1 MASPAVSCD
10 LVSRNFS
17 TLVRGIDIW
26 ANKESTRELFNDP
39 HEAALRLINSNFYMD
54 IRQLRYIK
62 DLTPGQVRS
71 YLSRLNELNSS
82 VKSGDIANK
91 WGKLF
96 WQGSHFG
103 KKDPVFGSLLNN
115 LQKTQFWNRSQDIT
129 NKTSF
134 KSIMTAVR
142 EEALSR
148 DFEKSG
154 MRAAEKERARMEQ
167 VKIEAMAEWKNADKD
182 NDALGRDKAEQKI
195 RDIDG
200 KLDDHIQKTH
210 LSVYDELIKIIE
222 VGIPEA
228 IISKYNK
235 LESEAFVIK
244 DGKRIKVKNKK
255 KAAEINKYDKGERVL
270 KLDKDQLSGLVVRPD
285 GNSLENSPHLA
296 EAVVNYQN
304 LMENMYKTLR
314 DGVNKRIDSVLK
326 RMEYLGEDQ
335 SDALEAVRERMRE
348 KYMPRYRQGYFPH
361 YVKDLNAPFMDG
373 MMQHFDDLQRSVNS
387 RDKSDK
393 RSIKEVIKDMNLY
406 MDKHT
411 EARAKDLETGKF
423 GYNYSRDFLNSVKN
437 YVDDVNRFNFTSY
450 MDGHMLDA
458 LTSVEQIYKTNGSAK
473 GYGKN
478 LVDFITDM
486 HMATNGDTSVSPN
499 TRAWMRT
506 VLGMEFVSKLGINP
520 RSAARNWFQR
530 MLDYVTWGPV
540 QISKSK
546 DYLKTINLG
555 KDINAADYIDS
566 VLKDNGLLYDE
577 VSPEFLQ
584 TGLRAPTSMFKIV
597 EWNDDAQKFEKV
609 KVSRIEK
616 VSEKV
621 SWLAGKSS
629 WLHRKAE
636 NANRKHTFKI
646 AYAQMHKQL
655 DSSMHRTALAEKGL
669 TPAQIDNKVRQ
680 ASERYA
686 IQSTVMNHF
695 DYADYAKSKAMR
707 SKVGRFA
714 LQFQH
719 YAFEFY
725 ERNAK
730 ILRES
735 KYDISEGKFYGK
747 DAGGLSQAY
756 RMGFFYFL
764 APLIASAYTGVDFSN
779 LIEHDTSQ
787 RLKQWGTFFLGDDDE
802 VAEAFYGKG
811 PLISTFGGPITSD
824 IIDIGVMMDF
834 IDLDDDS
841 ILTII
846 SGLEDYDPYMA
857 DSDVTRKI
865 RLANTFLGRA
875 YERHIPQLRKGRIGW
890 SLQQEL
896 GLYPTAEARKA
907 KKKADKLRKQL
918 VPSDIEQALKA
929 LGQ

>member
-1 MASPAVSCD
+1 MSNINCEIVSKE
-10 LVSRNFS
+10 FQ
-17 TLVRGIDIW
+17 TLYNGIESW
-26 ANKESTRELFNDP
+26 AEKNSTRELFNDP
-39 HEAALRLINSNFYMD
+39 YEAAFRLVESNFFVSLDNLKYV
-54 IRQLRYIK
+54 R
-62 DLTPGQVRS
+62 DLTPGKVKS
-71 YLSRLNELNSS
+71 YLARLTELTT
-82 VKSGDIANK
+82 KIQSGDLDNNFAK
-91 WGKLF
+91 F
-96 WQGSHFG
+96 MWQGSHYG
-103 KKDPVFGSLLNN
+103 AKDPVIGRLLNDM
-115 LQKTQFWNRSQDIT
+115 QKTQFTNRANDVAD
-129 NKTSF
+129 
-134 KSIMTAVR
+134 KSDMKAIIDALKN
-142 EEALSR
+142 EAINRGYES
-148 DFEKSG
+148 SG
-154 MRAAEKERARMEQ
+154 FGSAEKKRLELVDKRNQALVDYR
-167 VKIEAMAEWKNADKD
+167 NADLA
-182 NDALGRDKAEQKI
+182 NDLASRKEAEQRI
-195 RDIDG
+195 LDLG
-200 KLDDHIQKTH
+200 KEQDRLIKNTH
-210 LSVYDELIKIIE
+210 LEVYDEMIKIVE

-228 IISKYNK
+228 VSVRYNELKNEAYDSK
-235 LESEAFVIK
+235 
-244 DGKRIKVKNKK
+244 GKVKDKR
-255 KAAEINKYDKGERVL
+255 KAKEFDKIQSGERVL
-270 KLDKDQLSGLVVRPD
+270 KLNKDEINRLVVRPD
-285 GNSLENSPHLA
+285 GSRLKDSEHLA
-296 EAVVNYQN
+296 DAVTNYQN
-304 LMENMYKTLR
+304 LMSRLYKTLR
-314 DGVNKRIDSVLK
+314 FGVNKRIDSVINRMKYLGQIDSEDVVGLQKVKK
-326 RMEYLGEDQ
+326 RME
-335 SDALEAVRERMRE
+335 E
-348 KYMPRYRQGYFPH
+348 KYMPKYEQGFYPH
-361 YVKDLNAPFMDG
+361 YVKSLNAEFMDG
-373 MMQHFDDLQRSVNS
+373 MMKNFDDLQVSVNS
-387 RDKSDK
+387 RDKSPK
-393 RSIKEVIKDMNLY
+393 RSIKEVIKQMNLY

-597 EWNDDAQKFEKV
+597 QWNDNTQKFEKV
-609 KVSRIEK
+609 KESKIEK

-779 LIEHDTSQ
+779 LIEHDTAQ

-841 ILTII
+841 LLTII

>member
-1 MASPAVSCD
+1 MSNINCEIVSKE
-10 LVSRNFS
+10 FQ
-17 TLVRGIDIW
+17 TLYNGIESW
-26 ANKESTRELFNDP
+26 AEKNSTRELFNDP
-39 HEAALRLINSNFYMD
+39 YEAAFRLVESNFFVSLDNLKYV
-54 IRQLRYIK
+54 R
-62 DLTPGQVRS
+62 DLTPGKVKS
-71 YLSRLNELNSS
+71 YLARLTELTTK
-82 VKSGDIANK
+82 VKSGDLDNNFAK
-91 WGKLF
+91 F
-96 WQGSHFG
+96 MWQGSHYG
-103 KKDPVFGSLLNN
+103 AKDPVVGRLLNDM
-115 LQKTQFWNRSQDIT
+115 QKTQFTNRANGVADNSDMKAFIDALK
-129 NKTSF
+129 NE
-134 KSIMTAVR
+134 SINR
-142 EEALSR
+142 G
-148 DFEKSG
+148 FESLG
-154 MRAAEKERARMEQ
+154 MASAEKKRLELVDKRNQALVDYR
-167 VKIEAMAEWKNADKD
+167 NADLA
-182 NDALGRDKAEQKI
+182 NDLASRKEAEQRI
-195 RDIDG
+195 LDLG
-200 KLDDHIQKTH
+200 KEQDRLIKNTH
-210 LSVYDELIKIIE
+210 LEVYDEMIKIVE

-228 IISKYNK
+228 VSVRYNELKNEAYDSK
-235 LESEAFVIK
+235 
-244 DGKRIKVKNKK
+244 GKVKDKR
-255 KAAEINKYDKGERVL
+255 KAKEFDKIQSGERVL
-270 KLDKDQLSGLVVRPD
+270 KLNKDEINRLVVRPD
-285 GNSLENSPHLA
+285 GSRLKDSPHLA
-296 EAVVNYQN
+296 DAVTNYQN
-304 LMENMYKTLR
+304 LMSRLYKTLR
-314 DGVNKRIDSVLK
+314 FGVNKRIDSVINRMKYLGQIDSDDVMGLQKVKK
-326 RMEYLGEDQ
+326 RME
-335 SDALEAVRERMRE
+335 E
-348 KYMPRYRQGYFPH
+348 KYMPKYEQGFYPH
-361 YVKDLNAPFMDG
+361 YVKSLNAEFMDG
-373 MMQHFDDLQRSVNS
+373 MMKNFDDLQVSVNS

-458 LTSVEQIYKTNGSAK
+458 LTSVEQIYKADGAAK
-473 GYGKN
+473 GYCKN

-486 HMATNGDTSVSPN
+486 HMATNGDTTVSPN

-597 EWNDDAQKFEKV
+597 QWNDNTQKFEKV
-609 KVSRIEK
+609 KESKIEK

-841 ILTII
+841 IFTII

>member
-1 MASPAVSCD
+1 MSNINCEIVSKE
-10 LVSRNFS
+10 FQ
-17 TLVRGIDIW
+17 TLYNGIESW
-26 ANKESTRELFNDP
+26 AEKNSTRELFNDP
-39 HEAALRLINSNFYMD
+39 YEAAFRLVESNFFVSLDNLKYV
-54 IRQLRYIK
+54 R
-62 DLTPGQVRS
+62 DLTPGKVKS
-71 YLSRLNELNSS
+71 YLARLTELTTK
-82 VKSGDIANK
+82 VKSGDLDNNFAK
-91 WGKLF
+91 F
-96 WQGSHFG
+96 MWQGSHYG
-103 KKDPVFGSLLNN
+103 AKDPVVGRLLNDM
-115 LQKTQFWNRSQDIT
+115 QKTQFTNRANGVADNSDMKAFIDALK
-129 NKTSF
+129 NE
-134 KSIMTAVR
+134 SINR
-142 EEALSR
+142 G
-148 DFEKSG
+148 FESLG
-154 MRAAEKERARMEQ
+154 MASAEKKRLELVDKRNQALVDYR
-167 VKIEAMAEWKNADKD
+167 NADLA
-182 NDALGRDKAEQKI
+182 NDLASRKEAEQRI
-195 RDIDG
+195 LDLG
-200 KLDDHIQKTH
+200 KEQDRLIKNTH
-210 LSVYDELIKIIE
+210 LEIYDEMIKIVE

-228 IISKYNK
+228 VSVRYNELKNEAYDSK
-235 LESEAFVIK
+235 
-244 DGKRIKVKNKK
+244 GKVKDKR
-255 KAAEINKYDKGERVL
+255 KAKEFDKIQSGERVL
-270 KLDKDQLSGLVVRPD
+270 KLNKDEINRLVVRPD
-285 GNSLENSPHLA
+285 GSRLKDSPHLA
-296 EAVVNYQN
+296 DAVTNYQN
-304 LMENMYKTLR
+304 LMSRLYKTLR
-314 DGVNKRIDSVLK
+314 FGVNKRIDSVINRMKYLGQIDSDDVMGLQKVKK
-326 RMEYLGEDQ
+326 RME
-335 SDALEAVRERMRE
+335 E
-348 KYMPRYRQGYFPH
+348 KYMPKYEQGFYPH
-361 YVKDLNAPFMDG
+361 YVKSLNAEFMDG
-373 MMQHFDDLQRSVNS
+373 MMKNFDDLQVSVNS
-387 RDKSDK
+387 RDKSPK
-393 RSIKEVIKDMNLY
+393 RSIKEVIKQMNLY

-636 NANRKHTFKI
+636 NANRKHTFI
-646 AYAQMHKQL
+646 VAYAQMHKQL

-841 ILTII
+841 LLTII

>member
-1 MASPAVSCD
+1 MSNINCEIVSKE
-10 LVSRNFS
+10 FQ
-17 TLVRGIDIW
+17 TLYNGIESW
-26 ANKESTRELFNDP
+26 AEKNSTRELFNDP
-39 HEAALRLINSNFYMD
+39 YEAAFRLVESNFFVSLDNLKYV
-54 IRQLRYIK
+54 R
-62 DLTPGQVRS
+62 DLTPGKVKS
-71 YLSRLNELNSS
+71 YLARLTELTTK
-82 VKSGDIANK
+82 VKSGDLDNNFAK
-91 WGKLF
+91 F
-96 WQGSHFG
+96 MWQGSHYG
-103 KKDPVFGSLLNN
+103 AKDPVVGRLLNDM
-115 LQKTQFWNRSQDIT
+115 QKTQFTNRANGVADNSDMKAFIDALK
-129 NKTSF
+129 NE
-134 KSIMTAVR
+134 SINR
-142 EEALSR
+142 G
-148 DFEKSG
+148 FESLG
-154 MRAAEKERARMEQ
+154 MASAEKKRLELVDKRNQALVDYR
-167 VKIEAMAEWKNADKD
+167 NADLA
-182 NDALGRDKAEQKI
+182 NDLASRKEAEQRI
-195 RDIDG
+195 LDLG
-200 KLDDHIQKTH
+200 KEQDRLIKNTH
-210 LSVYDELIKIIE
+210 LEVYDEMIKIVE

-228 IISKYNK
+228 VSVRYNELKNEAYDSK
-235 LESEAFVIK
+235 
-244 DGKRIKVKNKK
+244 GKVKDKR
-255 KAAEINKYDKGERVL
+255 KAKEFDKIQSGERVL
-270 KLDKDQLSGLVVRPD
+270 KLNKDEINRLVVRPD
-285 GNSLENSPHLA
+285 GSRLKDSPHLA
-296 EAVVNYQN
+296 DAVTNYQN
-304 LMENMYKTLR
+304 LMSRLYKTLR
-314 DGVNKRIDSVLK
+314 FGVNKRIDSVINRMKYLGQIDSEDAVGLQKVKK
-326 RMEYLGEDQ
+326 RME
-335 SDALEAVRERMRE
+335 E
-348 KYMPRYRQGYFPH
+348 KYMPKYEQGFYPH
-361 YVKDLNAPFMDG
+361 YVKSLNAEFMDG
-373 MMQHFDDLQRSVNS
+373 MMKNFDDLQVSVNS
-387 RDKSDK
+387 RDKSPK
-393 RSIKEVIKDMNLY
+393 RSIKEVIKQMNLY

-597 EWNDDAQKFEKV
+597 QWNDNTQKFEKV
-609 KVSRIEK
+609 KESKIEK

-636 NANRKHTFKI
+636 NANRKHTFKV

-841 ILTII
+841 LLTII

>member
-1 MASPAVSCD
+1 MSNINCEIVSKE
-10 LVSRNFS
+10 FQ
-17 TLVRGIDIW
+17 TLYNGIESW
-26 ANKESTRELFNDP
+26 AEKNSTRELFNDP
-39 HEAALRLINSNFYMD
+39 YEAAFRLVESNFFVSLDNLKYV
-54 IRQLRYIK
+54 R
-62 DLTPGQVRS
+62 DLTPGKVKS
-71 YLSRLNELNSS
+71 YLARLTELTT
-82 VKSGDIANK
+82 KIQSGDLDNNFAK
-91 WGKLF
+91 F
-96 WQGSHFG
+96 MWQGSHYG
-103 KKDPVFGSLLNN
+103 AKDPVVGRLLNDM
-115 LQKTQFWNRSQDIT
+115 QKTQFTNRANGVADNSDMKAFIDALK
-129 NKTSF
+129 NE
-134 KSIMTAVR
+134 SINR
-142 EEALSR
+142 G
-148 DFEKSG
+148 FESLG
-154 MRAAEKERARMEQ
+154 MASAEKKRLELVDKRNQALVDYR
-167 VKIEAMAEWKNADKD
+167 NADLA
-182 NDALGRDKAEQKI
+182 NDLASRKEAEQRI
-195 RDIDG
+195 LDLG
-200 KLDDHIQKTH
+200 KEQDRLIKNTH
-210 LSVYDELIKIIE
+210 LEIYDEMIKIIE
-222 VGIPEA
+222 VQIPEA
-228 IISKYNK
+228 VSVRYNELKNEAYDSK
-235 LESEAFVIK
+235 
-244 DGKRIKVKNKK
+244 GKVKDKR
-255 KAAEINKYDKGERVL
+255 KAKEFDKIQSGERVL
-270 KLDKDQLSGLVVRPD
+270 KLNKDEINRLVVRPD
-285 GNSLENSPHLA
+285 GSRLKDSEHLA
-296 EAVVNYQN
+296 DAVTNYQN
-304 LMENMYKTLR
+304 LMSRLYKTLR
-314 DGVNKRIDSVLK
+314 FGVNKRIDSVINRMKYLGQIDSEDVVGLQKVKK
-326 RMEYLGEDQ
+326 RME
-335 SDALEAVRERMRE
+335 E
-348 KYMPRYRQGYFPH
+348 KYMPKYEQGFYPH
-361 YVKDLNAPFMDG
+361 YVKSLNAEFMDG
-373 MMQHFDDLQRSVNS
+373 MMKHFDDLQLSVNS

-486 HMATNGDTSVSPN
+486 HMATNGDTTVSPN

-597 EWNDDAQKFEKV
+597 QWNDNTQKFEKV
-609 KVSRIEK
+609 KESKIEK

-841 ILTII
+841 LLTII

>member
-1 MASPAVSCD
+1 MSNINCEIVSKE
-10 LVSRNFS
+10 FQ
-17 TLVRGIDIW
+17 TLYNGIESW
-26 ANKESTRELFNDP
+26 AEKNSTRELFNDP
-39 HEAALRLINSNFYMD
+39 YEAAFRLVESNFFVSLDNLKYV
-54 IRQLRYIK
+54 R
-62 DLTPGQVRS
+62 DLTPGKVKS
-71 YLSRLNELNSS
+71 YLARLTELTT
-82 VKSGDIANK
+82 KIQSGDLDNNFAK
-91 WGKLF
+91 F
-96 WQGSHFG
+96 MWQGSHYG
-103 KKDPVFGSLLNN
+103 AKDPVIGRLLNDM
-115 LQKTQFWNRSQDIT
+115 QKTQFTNRANDVAD
-129 NKTSF
+129 
-134 KSIMTAVR
+134 KSDMKAIID
-142 EEALSR
+142 ALKNESINR
-148 DFEKSG
+148 GYENSG
-154 MRAAEKERARMEQ
+154 IGSAEKKRLELVDKRNQALVDYR
-167 VKIEAMAEWKNADKD
+167 NADLA
-182 NDALGRDKAEQKI
+182 NDLASRKEAEQRI
-195 RDIDG
+195 LDLG
-200 KLDDHIQKTH
+200 KEQDRLIKNTH
-210 LSVYDELIKIIE
+210 LEVYDEMIKIVE

-228 IISKYNK
+228 VSVRYNELKNEAYDSK
-235 LESEAFVIK
+235 
-244 DGKRIKVKNKK
+244 GKVKDKR
-255 KAAEINKYDKGERVL
+255 KAKEFDKIQSGERVL
-270 KLDKDQLSGLVVRPD
+270 KLNKDEINRLVVRPD
-285 GNSLENSPHLA
+285 GSRLKDSPHLA
-296 EAVVNYQN
+296 DAVTNYQN
-304 LMENMYKTLR
+304 LMSRLYKTLR
-314 DGVNKRIDSVLK
+314 FGVNKRIDSVINRMKYLGQIDSDDVMGLQKVKK
-326 RMEYLGEDQ
+326 RME
-335 SDALEAVRERMRE
+335 E
-348 KYMPRYRQGYFPH
+348 KYMPKYEQGFYPH
-361 YVKDLNAPFMDG
+361 YVKSLNAEFMDG
-373 MMQHFDDLQRSVNS
+373 MMKNFDDLQVSVNS
-387 RDKSDK
+387 RDKSPK
-393 RSIKEVIKDMNLY
+393 RSIKEVIKQMNLY

-458 LTSVEQIYKTNGSAK
+458 LTSVEQIYKADGAAK

-486 HMATNGDTSVSPN
+486 HMATNGDTTVSPN

-636 NANRKHTFKI
+636 NANRKHTFKV

>member
-1 MASPAVSCD
+1 MAVQCG
-10 LVSRNFS
+10 LVSKEFQ
-17 TLVRGIDIW
+17 TLYKGIESW
-26 ANKESTRELFNDP
+26 AEKNSTRELFNDP
-39 HEAALRLINSNFYMD
+39 YEAAFRLVESNFFVSLDNLKYV
-54 IRQLRYIK
+54 R
-62 DLTPGQVRS
+62 DLTPGKVKS
-71 YLSRLNELNSS
+71 YLARLTELTTK
-82 VKSGDIANK
+82 VKSGDLDNNFAK
-91 WGKLF
+91 F
-96 WQGSHFG
+96 MWQGSHYG
-103 KKDPVFGSLLNN
+103 AKDPVVGRLLNDM
-115 LQKTQFWNRSQDIT
+115 QKTQFTNRANGVADNSDMKAFIDALK
-129 NKTSF
+129 NE
-134 KSIMTAVR
+134 SINR
-142 EEALSR
+142 G
-148 DFEKSG
+148 FESLG
-154 MRAAEKERARMEQ
+154 MASAEKKRLELVDKRNQALVDYR
-167 VKIEAMAEWKNADKD
+167 NADLA
-182 NDALGRDKAEQKI
+182 NDLASRKEAEQRI
-195 RDIDG
+195 LDLG
-200 KLDDHIQKTH
+200 KEQDRLIKNTH
-210 LSVYDELIKIIE
+210 LEIYDEMIKIVE

-228 IISKYNK
+228 VSVRYNELKNEAYDSK
-235 LESEAFVIK
+235 
-244 DGKRIKVKNKK
+244 GKVKDKR
-255 KAAEINKYDKGERVL
+255 KAKEFDKIQSGERVL
-270 KLDKDQLSGLVVRPD
+270 KLNKDEINRLVVRPD
-285 GNSLENSPHLA
+285 GSRLKDSPHLA
-296 EAVVNYQN
+296 DAVTNYQN
-304 LMENMYKTLR
+304 LMSRLYKTLR
-314 DGVNKRIDSVLK
+314 FGVNKRIDSVINRMKYLGQIDSDDVMGLQKVKK
-326 RMEYLGEDQ
+326 RME
-335 SDALEAVRERMRE
+335 E
-348 KYMPRYRQGYFPH
+348 KYMPKYEQGFYPH
-361 YVKDLNAPFMDG
+361 YVKSLNAEFMDG
-373 MMQHFDDLQRSVNS
+373 MMKHFDDLQLSVNS

-458 LTSVEQIYKTNGSAK
+458 LTSVEQIYKADGAAK

-478 LVDFITDM
+478 LVDYITDM
-486 HMATNGDTSVSPN
+486 HMATNGDTTVSPN

-636 NANRKHTFKI
+636 NANRKHTFKV

>member
-1 MASPAVSCD
+1 MAVQCG
-10 LVSRNFS
+10 LVSKEFQ
-17 TLVRGIDIW
+17 TLYKGIESW
-26 ANKESTRELFNDP
+26 AEKNSTRELFNDP
-39 HEAALRLINSNFYMD
+39 YEAAFRLVESNFFVSLDNLKYV
-54 IRQLRYIK
+54 R
-62 DLTPGQVRS
+62 DLTPGKVKS
-71 YLSRLNELNSS
+71 YLARLTELTTK
-82 VKSGDIANK
+82 VKSGDLDNNFAK
-91 WGKLF
+91 F
-96 WQGSHFG
+96 MWQGSHYG
-103 KKDPVFGSLLNN
+103 AKDPVVGRLLNDM
-115 LQKTQFWNRSQDIT
+115 QKTQFTNRANGVADNSDMKAFIDALK
-129 NKTSF
+129 NE
-134 KSIMTAVR
+134 SINR
-142 EEALSR
+142 G
-148 DFEKSG
+148 FESLG
-154 MRAAEKERARMEQ
+154 MASAEKKRLELVDKRNQALVDYR
-167 VKIEAMAEWKNADKD
+167 NADLA
-182 NDALGRDKAEQKI
+182 NDLASRKEAEQRI
-195 RDIDG
+195 LDLG
-200 KLDDHIQKTH
+200 KEQDRLIKNTH
-210 LSVYDELIKIIE
+210 LEVYDEMIKIVE

-228 IISKYNK
+228 VSVRYNELKNEAYDSK
-235 LESEAFVIK
+235 
-244 DGKRIKVKNKK
+244 GKVKDKR
-255 KAAEINKYDKGERVL
+255 KAKEFDKIQSGERVL
-270 KLDKDQLSGLVVRPD
+270 KLNKDEINRLVVRPD
-285 GNSLENSPHLA
+285 GSRLKDSPHLA
-296 EAVVNYQN
+296 DAVTNYQN
-304 LMENMYKTLR
+304 LMSRLYKTLR
-314 DGVNKRIDSVLK
+314 FGVNKRIDSVINRMKYLGQIDSDDVMGLQKVKK
-326 RMEYLGEDQ
+326 RME
-335 SDALEAVRERMRE
+335 E
-348 KYMPRYRQGYFPH
+348 KYMPKYEQGFYPH
-361 YVKDLNAPFMDG
+361 YVKSLNAEFMDG
-373 MMQHFDDLQRSVNS
+373 MMKNFDDLQVSVNS
-387 RDKSDK
+387 RDKSPK
-393 RSIKEVIKDMNLY
+393 RSIKEVIKQMNLY

-458 LTSVEQIYKTNGSAK
+458 LTSVEQIYKADGAAK

-486 HMATNGDTSVSPN
+486 HMATNGDTTVSPN

-597 EWNDDAQKFEKV
+597 QWNDNTQKFEKV
-609 KVSRIEK
+609 KESKIEK

-636 NANRKHTFKI
+636 NANRKHTFKV

>member
-1 MASPAVSCD
+1 MSNINCEIVSKE
-10 LVSRNFS
+10 FQ
-17 TLVRGIDIW
+17 TLYKGIESW
-26 ANKESTRELFNDP
+26 AEKNSTRELFNDP
-39 HEAALRLINSNFYMD
+39 YEAAFRLVESNFFVSLDNLKYV
-54 IRQLRYIK
+54 R
-62 DLTPGQVRS
+62 DLTPGKVKS
-71 YLSRLNELNSS
+71 YLARLTELTT
-82 VKSGDIANK
+82 KIQSGDLDNNFAK
-91 WGKLF
+91 F
-96 WQGSHFG
+96 MWQGSHYG
-103 KKDPVFGSLLNN
+103 AKDPVVGRLLNDM
-115 LQKTQFWNRSQDIT
+115 QKTQFTNRANGVADNSDMKAFIDALK
-129 NKTSF
+129 NE
-134 KSIMTAVR
+134 SINR
-142 EEALSR
+142 G
-148 DFEKSG
+148 FESLG
-154 MRAAEKERARMEQ
+154 MASAEKKRLELVDKRNQALVDYR
-167 VKIEAMAEWKNADKD
+167 NADLA
-182 NDALGRDKAEQKI
+182 NDLASRKEAEQRI
-195 RDIDG
+195 LDLG
-200 KLDDHIQKTH
+200 KEQDRLIKNTH
-210 LSVYDELIKIIE
+210 LEIYDEMIKIIE
-222 VGIPEA
+222 VQIPEA
-228 IISKYNK
+228 VSVRYNELKNEAYDSK
-235 LESEAFVIK
+235 
-244 DGKRIKVKNKK
+244 GKVKDKR
-255 KAAEINKYDKGERVL
+255 KAKEFDKIQSGERVL
-270 KLDKDQLSGLVVRPD
+270 KLNKDEINRLVVRPD
-285 GNSLENSPHLA
+285 GSRLKDSPHLA
-296 EAVVNYQN
+296 DAVTNYQN
-304 LMENMYKTLR
+304 LMSRLYKTLR
-314 DGVNKRIDSVLK
+314 FGVNKRIDSVINRMKYLGQIDSEDAVGLQKVKK
-326 RMEYLGEDQ
+326 RME
-335 SDALEAVRERMRE
+335 E
-348 KYMPRYRQGYFPH
+348 KYMPKYEQGFYPH
-361 YVKDLNAPFMDG
+361 YVKSLNAEFMDG
-373 MMQHFDDLQRSVNS
+373 MMKHFDDLQLSVNS

-437 YVDDVNRFNFTSY
+437 YVDDVNKFNFTSY

-597 EWNDDAQKFEKV
+597 QWNDNTQKFEKV
-609 KVSRIEK
+609 KESKIEK

>member
-1 MASPAVSCD
+1 MSNINCEIVSKE
-10 LVSRNFS
+10 FQ
-17 TLVRGIDIW
+17 TLYNGIESW
-26 ANKESTRELFNDP
+26 AEKNSTRELFNDP
-39 HEAALRLINSNFYMD
+39 YEAAFRLVESNFFVSLDNLKYV
-54 IRQLRYIK
+54 R
-62 DLTPGQVRS
+62 DLTPGKVKS
-71 YLSRLNELNSS
+71 YLARLTELTTK
-82 VKSGDIANK
+82 VKSGDLDNNFAK
-91 WGKLF
+91 F
-96 WQGSHFG
+96 MWQGSHYG
-103 KKDPVFGSLLNN
+103 AKDPVIGRLLNDM
-115 LQKTQFWNRSQDIT
+115 QKTQFTNRANDVSD
-129 NKTSF
+129 
-134 KSIMTAVR
+134 KSDMKAIID
-142 EEALSR
+142 ALKNESINR
-148 DFEKSG
+148 GFESLG
-154 MRAAEKERARMEQ
+154 MASAEKKRLELVDKRNQALVDYR
-167 VKIEAMAEWKNADKD
+167 NADLA
-182 NDALGRDKAEQKI
+182 NDLASRKEAEQRI
-195 RDIDG
+195 LDLG
-200 KLDDHIQKTH
+200 KEQDRLIKNTH
-210 LSVYDELIKIIE
+210 LEVYDEMIKIVE

-228 IISKYNK
+228 VSVRYNELKNEAYDSK
-235 LESEAFVIK
+235 
-244 DGKRIKVKNKK
+244 GKVKDKR
-255 KAAEINKYDKGERVL
+255 KAKEFDKIQSGERVL
-270 KLDKDQLSGLVVRPD
+270 KLNKDEINRLVVRPD
-285 GNSLENSPHLA
+285 GSRLKDSPHLA
-296 EAVVNYQN
+296 DAVTNYQN
-304 LMENMYKTLR
+304 LMSRLYKTLR
-314 DGVNKRIDSVLK
+314 FGVNKRIDSVINRMKYLGQIDSDDVMGLQKVKK
-326 RMEYLGEDQ
+326 RME
-335 SDALEAVRERMRE
+335 E
-348 KYMPRYRQGYFPH
+348 KYMPKYEQGFYPH
-361 YVKDLNAPFMDG
+361 YVKSLNAEFMDG
-373 MMQHFDDLQRSVNS
+373 MMKNFDDLQVSVNS
-387 RDKSDK
+387 RDKSPK
-393 RSIKEVIKDMNLY
+393 RSIKEVIKQMNLY

-499 TRAWMRT
+499 TRAWMRS

-597 EWNDDAQKFEKV
+597 QWNDNTQKFEKV
-609 KVSRIEK
+609 KESKIEK

>member
-1 MASPAVSCD
+1 MAVQCG
-10 LVSRNFS
+10 LVSKEFQ
-17 TLVRGIDIW
+17 TLYKGIESW
-26 ANKESTRELFNDP
+26 AEKNSTRELFNDP
-39 HEAALRLINSNFYMD
+39 YEAAFRLVESNFFVSLDNLKYV
-54 IRQLRYIK
+54 R
-62 DLTPGQVRS
+62 DLTPGKVKS
-71 YLSRLNELNSS
+71 YLARLTELTTK
-82 VKSGDIANK
+82 VKSGDLDNNFAK
-91 WGKLF
+91 F
-96 WQGSHFG
+96 MWQGSHYG
-103 KKDPVFGSLLNN
+103 AKDPVVGRLLNDM
-115 LQKTQFWNRSQDIT
+115 QKTQFTNRANGVADNSDMKAFIDALK
-129 NKTSF
+129 NE
-134 KSIMTAVR
+134 SINR
-142 EEALSR
+142 G
-148 DFEKSG
+148 FESLG
-154 MRAAEKERARMEQ
+154 MASAEKKRLELVDKRNQALVDYR
-167 VKIEAMAEWKNADKD
+167 NADLA
-182 NDALGRDKAEQKI
+182 NDLASRKEAEQRI
-195 RDIDG
+195 LDLG
-200 KLDDHIQKTH
+200 KEQDRLIKNTH
-210 LSVYDELIKIIE
+210 LEVYDEMIKIVE

-228 IISKYNK
+228 VSVRYNELKNEAYDSK
-235 LESEAFVIK
+235 
-244 DGKRIKVKNKK
+244 GKVKDKR
-255 KAAEINKYDKGERVL
+255 KAKEFDKIQSGERVL
-270 KLDKDQLSGLVVRPD
+270 KLNKDEINRLVVRPD
-285 GNSLENSPHLA
+285 GSRLKDSPHLA
-296 EAVVNYQN
+296 DAVTNYQN
-304 LMENMYKTLR
+304 LMSRLYKTLR
-314 DGVNKRIDSVLK
+314 FGVNKRIDSVINRMKYLGQIDSDDVMGLQKVKK
-326 RMEYLGEDQ
+326 RME
-335 SDALEAVRERMRE
+335 E
-348 KYMPRYRQGYFPH
+348 KYMPKYEQGFYPH
-361 YVKDLNAPFMDG
+361 YVKSLNAEFMDG
-373 MMQHFDDLQRSVNS
+373 MMKNFDDLQVSVNS
-387 RDKSDK
+387 RDKSPK
-393 RSIKEVIKDMNLY
+393 RSIKEVIKQMNLY

-486 HMATNGDTSVSPN
+486 HMATNGDTTVSPN

-597 EWNDDAQKFEKV
+597 QLNDNTQKFEKV
-609 KVSRIEK
+609 KESKIEK

-636 NANRKHTFKI
+636 NANRKHTFKV

-655 DSSMHRTALAEKGL
+655 DSSMHRTALAEKCL

-865 RLANTFLGRA
+865 RLANPFHGRA
-875 YERHIPQLRKGRIGW
+875 YEIHNPQLRKGRIGW

>member
-1 MASPAVSCD
+1 MSNINCEIVSKE
-10 LVSRNFS
+10 FQ
-17 TLVRGIDIW
+17 TLYNGIESW
-26 ANKESTRELFNDP
+26 AEKNSTRELFNDP
-39 HEAALRLINSNFYMD
+39 YEAAFRLVESNFFVSLDNLKYV
-54 IRQLRYIK
+54 R
-62 DLTPGQVRS
+62 DLTPGKVKS
-71 YLSRLNELNSS
+71 YLARLTELTTK
-82 VKSGDIANK
+82 VKSGDLDNNFAK
-91 WGKLF
+91 F
-96 WQGSHFG
+96 MWQGSHYG
-103 KKDPVFGSLLNN
+103 AKDPVVGRLLNDM
-115 LQKTQFWNRSQDIT
+115 QKTQFTNRANGVADNSDMKAFIDALK
-129 NKTSF
+129 NE
-134 KSIMTAVR
+134 SINR
-142 EEALSR
+142 G
-148 DFEKSG
+148 FESLG
-154 MRAAEKERARMEQ
+154 MASAEKKRLELVDKRNQALVDYR
-167 VKIEAMAEWKNADKD
+167 NADLA
-182 NDALGRDKAEQKI
+182 NDLASRKEAEQRI
-195 RDIDG
+195 LDLG
-200 KLDDHIQKTH
+200 KEQDRLIKNTH
-210 LSVYDELIKIIE
+210 LEVYDEMIKIVE

-228 IISKYNK
+228 VSVRYNELKNEAYDSK
-235 LESEAFVIK
+235 
-244 DGKRIKVKNKK
+244 GKVKDKR
-255 KAAEINKYDKGERVL
+255 KAKEFDKIQSGERVL
-270 KLDKDQLSGLVVRPD
+270 KLNKDEINRLVVRPD
-285 GNSLENSPHLA
+285 GSRLKDSPHLA
-296 EAVVNYQN
+296 DAVTNYQN
-304 LMENMYKTLR
+304 LMSRLYKTLR
-314 DGVNKRIDSVLK
+314 FGVNKRIDSVINRMKYLGQIDSDDVMGLQKVKK
-326 RMEYLGEDQ
+326 RME
-335 SDALEAVRERMRE
+335 E
-348 KYMPRYRQGYFPH
+348 KYMPKYEQGFYPH
-361 YVKDLNAPFMDG
+361 YVKSLNAEFMDG
-373 MMQHFDDLQRSVNS
+373 MMKNFDDLQVSVNS
-387 RDKSDK
+387 RDKSPK
-393 RSIKEVIKDMNLY
+393 RSIKEVIKQMNLY

-655 DSSMHRTALAEKGL
+655 DSSMHRTALAENGL

>member
-1 MASPAVSCD
+1 MAVQCG
-10 LVSRNFS
+10 LVSKEFQ
-17 TLVRGIDIW
+17 TLYKGIESW
-26 ANKESTRELFNDP
+26 AEKNSTRELFNDP
-39 HEAALRLINSNFYMD
+39 YEAAFRLVESNFFVSLDNLKYV
-54 IRQLRYIK
+54 R
-62 DLTPGQVRS
+62 DLTPGKVKS
-71 YLSRLNELNSS
+71 YLARLTELTTK
-82 VKSGDIANK
+82 VKSGDLDNNFAK
-91 WGKLF
+91 F
-96 WQGSHFG
+96 MWQGSHYG
-103 KKDPVFGSLLNN
+103 AKDPVVGRLLNDM
-115 LQKTQFWNRSQDIT
+115 QKTQFTNRANGVADNSDMKAFIDALK
-129 NKTSF
+129 NE
-134 KSIMTAVR
+134 SINR
-142 EEALSR
+142 G
-148 DFEKSG
+148 FESLG
-154 MRAAEKERARMEQ
+154 MASAEKKRLELVDKRNQALVDYR
-167 VKIEAMAEWKNADKD
+167 NADLA
-182 NDALGRDKAEQKI
+182 NDLASRKEAEQRI
-195 RDIDG
+195 LDLG
-200 KLDDHIQKTH
+200 KEQDRLIKNTH
-210 LSVYDELIKIIE
+210 LEVYDEMIKIVE

-228 IISKYNK
+228 VSVRYNELKNEAYDSK
-235 LESEAFVIK
+235 
-244 DGKRIKVKNKK
+244 GKVKDKR
-255 KAAEINKYDKGERVL
+255 KAKEFDKIQSGERVL
-270 KLDKDQLSGLVVRPD
+270 KLNKDEINRLVVRPD
-285 GNSLENSPHLA
+285 GSRLKDSPHLA
-296 EAVVNYQN
+296 DAVTNYQN
-304 LMENMYKTLR
+304 LMSRLYKTLR
-314 DGVNKRIDSVLK
+314 FGVNKRIDSVINRMKYLGQIDSDDVMGLQKVKK
-326 RMEYLGEDQ
+326 RME
-335 SDALEAVRERMRE
+335 E
-348 KYMPRYRQGYFPH
+348 KYMPKYEQGFYPH
-361 YVKDLNAPFMDG
+361 YVKSLNAEFMDG
-373 MMQHFDDLQRSVNS
+373 MMKNFDDLQVSVNS
-387 RDKSDK
+387 RDKSPK
-393 RSIKEVIKDMNLY
+393 RSIKEVIKQMNLY

-458 LTSVEQIYKTNGSAK
+458 LTSVEQIYKADGAAK

-486 HMATNGDTSVSPN
+486 HMATNGDTTVSPN

-636 NANRKHTFKI
+636 NANRKHTFKV

>member
-1 MASPAVSCD
+1 MAVQCG
-10 LVSRNFS
+10 LVSKEFQ
-17 TLVRGIDIW
+17 TLYNGIESW
-26 ANKESTRELFNDP
+26 AEKNSTRELFNDP
-39 HEAALRLINSNFYMD
+39 YEAAFRLVESNFFVSLDNLKYV
-54 IRQLRYIK
+54 R
-62 DLTPGQVRS
+62 DLTPGKVKS
-71 YLSRLNELNSS
+71 YLARLTELTT
-82 VKSGDIANK
+82 KIQSGDLDNNFAK
-91 WGKLF
+91 F
-96 WQGSHFG
+96 MWQGSHYG
-103 KKDPVFGSLLNN
+103 AKDPVVGRLLNDM
-115 LQKTQFWNRSQDIT
+115 QKTQFTNRANGVADNSDMKAFIDALK
-129 NKTSF
+129 NE
-134 KSIMTAVR
+134 SINR
-142 EEALSR
+142 G
-148 DFEKSG
+148 FESLG
-154 MRAAEKERARMEQ
+154 MASAEKKRLELVDKRNQALVDYR
-167 VKIEAMAEWKNADKD
+167 NADLA
-182 NDALGRDKAEQKI
+182 NDLASRKEAEQRI
-195 RDIDG
+195 LDLG
-200 KLDDHIQKTH
+200 KEQDRLIKNTH
-210 LSVYDELIKIIE
+210 LEVYDEMIKIVE

-228 IISKYNK
+228 VSVRYNELKNEAYDSK
-235 LESEAFVIK
+235 
-244 DGKRIKVKNKK
+244 GKVKDKR
-255 KAAEINKYDKGERVL
+255 KAKEFDKIQSGERVL
-270 KLDKDQLSGLVVRPD
+270 KLNKDEINRLVVRPD
-285 GNSLENSPHLA
+285 GSRLKDSPHLA
-296 EAVVNYQN
+296 DAVTNYQN
-304 LMENMYKTLR
+304 LMSRLYKTLR
-314 DGVNKRIDSVLK
+314 FGVNKRIDSVINRMKYLGQIDSEDAVGLQKVKK
-326 RMEYLGEDQ
+326 RME
-335 SDALEAVRERMRE
+335 E
-348 KYMPRYRQGYFPH
+348 KYMPKYEQGFYPH
-361 YVKDLNAPFMDG
+361 YVKSLNAEFMDG
-373 MMQHFDDLQRSVNS
+373 MMKNFDDLQVSVNS
-387 RDKSDK
+387 RDKSPK
-393 RSIKEVIKDMNLY
+393 RSIKEVIKQMNLY

-597 EWNDDAQKFEKV
+597 QWNDNTQKFEKV
-609 KVSRIEK
+609 KESKIEK

-636 NANRKHTFKI
+636 NANRKHTFKV

>member
-1 MASPAVSCD
+1 MSNINCEIVSKE
-10 LVSRNFS
+10 FQ
-17 TLVRGIDIW
+17 TLYNGIESW
-26 ANKESTRELFNDP
+26 AEKNSTRELFNDP
-39 HEAALRLINSNFYMD
+39 YEAAFRLVESNFFVSLDNLKYV
-54 IRQLRYIK
+54 R
-62 DLTPGQVRS
+62 DLTPGKVKS
-71 YLSRLNELNSS
+71 YLARLTELTTK
-82 VKSGDIANK
+82 VKSGDLDNNFAK
-91 WGKLF
+91 F
-96 WQGSHFG
+96 MWQGSHYG
-103 KKDPVFGSLLNN
+103 AKDPVVGRLLNDM
-115 LQKTQFWNRSQDIT
+115 QKTQFTNRANGVADNSDMKAFIDALK
-129 NKTSF
+129 NE
-134 KSIMTAVR
+134 SINR
-142 EEALSR
+142 G
-148 DFEKSG
+148 FESLG
-154 MRAAEKERARMEQ
+154 MASAEKKRLELVDKRNQALVDYR
-167 VKIEAMAEWKNADKD
+167 NADLA
-182 NDALGRDKAEQKI
+182 NDLASRKEAEQRI
-195 RDIDG
+195 LDLG
-200 KLDDHIQKTH
+200 KEQDRLIKNTH
-210 LSVYDELIKIIE
+210 LEIYDEMIKIVE

-228 IISKYNK
+228 VSVRYNELKNEAYDSK
-235 LESEAFVIK
+235 
-244 DGKRIKVKNKK
+244 GKVKDKR
-255 KAAEINKYDKGERVL
+255 KAKEFDKIQSGERVL
-270 KLDKDQLSGLVVRPD
+270 KLNKDEINRLVVRPD
-285 GNSLENSPHLA
+285 GSRLKDSPHLA
-296 EAVVNYQN
+296 DAVTNYQN
-304 LMENMYKTLR
+304 LMSRLYKTLR
-314 DGVNKRIDSVLK
+314 FGVNKRIDSVINRMKYLGQIDSDDVMGLQKVKK
-326 RMEYLGEDQ
+326 RME
-335 SDALEAVRERMRE
+335 E
-348 KYMPRYRQGYFPH
+348 KYMPKYEQGFYPH
-361 YVKDLNAPFMDG
+361 YVKSLNAEFMDG
-373 MMQHFDDLQRSVNS
+373 MMKNFDDLQVSVNS
-387 RDKSDK
+387 RDKSPK
-393 RSIKEVIKDMNLY
+393 RSIKEVIKQMNLY

-597 EWNDDAQKFEKV
+597 QWNDNTQKFEKV
-609 KVSRIEK
+609 KESKIEK

>member
-1 MASPAVSCD
+1 MSNINCEIVSKE
-10 LVSRNFS
+10 FQ
-17 TLVRGIDIW
+17 TLYNGIESW
-26 ANKESTRELFNDP
+26 AEKNSTRELFNDP
-39 HEAALRLINSNFYMD
+39 YEAAFRLVESNFFVSLDNLKYV
-54 IRQLRYIK
+54 R
-62 DLTPGQVRS
+62 DLTPGKVKS
-71 YLSRLNELNSS
+71 YLARLTELTT
-82 VKSGDIANK
+82 KIQSGDLDNNFAK
-91 WGKLF
+91 F
-96 WQGSHFG
+96 MWQGSHYG
-103 KKDPVFGSLLNN
+103 AKDPVIGRLLNDM
-115 LQKTQFWNRSQDIT
+115 QKTQFTNRANDVAD
-129 NKTSF
+129 
-134 KSIMTAVR
+134 KSDMKAIIDALKN
-142 EEALSR
+142 EAINRGYES
-148 DFEKSG
+148 SG
-154 MRAAEKERARMEQ
+154 FGSAEKKRLELVDKRNQALVDYR
-167 VKIEAMAEWKNADKD
+167 NADLA
-182 NDALGRDKAEQKI
+182 NDLASRKEAEQRI
-195 RDIDG
+195 LDLG
-200 KLDDHIQKTH
+200 KEQDRLIKNTH
-210 LSVYDELIKIIE
+210 LEIYDEMIKIIE
-222 VGIPEA
+222 VQIPEA
-228 IISKYNK
+228 VSVRYNELKNEAYDSK
-235 LESEAFVIK
+235 
-244 DGKRIKVKNKK
+244 GKVKDKR
-255 KAAEINKYDKGERVL
+255 KAKEFDKIQSGERVL
-270 KLDKDQLSGLVVRPD
+270 KLNKDEINRLVVRPD
-285 GNSLENSPHLA
+285 GSRLKDSEHLA
-296 EAVVNYQN
+296 DAVTNYQN
-304 LMENMYKTLR
+304 LMSRLYKTLR
-314 DGVNKRIDSVLK
+314 FGVNKRIDSVINRMKYLGQIDSEDAVGLQKVKK
-326 RMEYLGEDQ
+326 RME
-335 SDALEAVRERMRE
+335 E
-348 KYMPRYRQGYFPH
+348 KYMPKYEQGFYPH
-361 YVKDLNAPFMDG
+361 YVKSLNAEFMDG
-373 MMQHFDDLQRSVNS
+373 MMKHFDDLQLSVNS

-486 HMATNGDTSVSPN
+486 HMATNGDTTVSPN

-597 EWNDDAQKFEKV
+597 QWNDNTQKFEKV
-609 KVSRIEK
+609 KESKIEK

-841 ILTII
+841 LLTII

>member
-1 MASPAVSCD
+1 MAVQCG
-10 LVSRNFS
+10 LVSKEFQ
-17 TLVRGIDIW
+17 TLYKGIESW
-26 ANKESTRELFNDP
+26 AEKNSTRELFNDP
-39 HEAALRLINSNFYMD
+39 YEAAFRLVESNFFVSLDNLKYV
-54 IRQLRYIK
+54 R
-62 DLTPGQVRS
+62 DLTPGKVKS
-71 YLSRLNELNSS
+71 YLARLTELTTK
-82 VKSGDIANK
+82 VKSGDLDNNFAK
-91 WGKLF
+91 F
-96 WQGSHFG
+96 MWQGSHYG
-103 KKDPVFGSLLNN
+103 AKDPVIGRLLNDM
-115 LQKTQFWNRSQDIT
+115 QKTQFTNRANGVADNSDMKAFIDALK
-129 NKTSF
+129 NE
-134 KSIMTAVR
+134 SINR
-142 EEALSR
+142 G
-148 DFEKSG
+148 FESLG
-154 MRAAEKERARMEQ
+154 MASAEKKRLELVDKRNQALVDYR
-167 VKIEAMAEWKNADKD
+167 NADLA
-182 NDALGRDKAEQKI
+182 NDLASRKEAEQRI
-195 RDIDG
+195 LDLG
-200 KLDDHIQKTH
+200 KEQDRLIKNTH
-210 LSVYDELIKIIE
+210 LEIYDEMIKIVE

-228 IISKYNK
+228 VSVRYNELKNEAYDSK
-235 LESEAFVIK
+235 
-244 DGKRIKVKNKK
+244 GKVKDKR
-255 KAAEINKYDKGERVL
+255 KAKEFDKIQSGERVL
-270 KLDKDQLSGLVVRPD
+270 KLNKDEINRLVVRPD
-285 GNSLENSPHLA
+285 GSRLKDSPHLA
-296 EAVVNYQN
+296 DAVTNYQN
-304 LMENMYKTLR
+304 LMSRLYKTLR
-314 DGVNKRIDSVLK
+314 FGVNKRIDSVINRMKYLGQIDSDDVMGLQKVKK
-326 RMEYLGEDQ
+326 RME
-335 SDALEAVRERMRE
+335 E
-348 KYMPRYRQGYFPH
+348 KYMPKYEQGFYPH
-361 YVKDLNAPFMDG
+361 YVKSLNAEFMDG
-373 MMQHFDDLQRSVNS
+373 MMKNFDDLQVSVNS
-387 RDKSDK
+387 RDKSPK
-393 RSIKEVIKDMNLY
+393 RSIKEVIKQMNLY

-478 LVDFITDM
+478 LADFITDM

-597 EWNDDAQKFEKV
+597 QWNDNTQKFEKV
-609 KVSRIEK
+609 KESKIEK

-695 DYADYAKSKAMR
+695 DYAVYAKTKAMR

>member
-1 MASPAVSCD
+1 MAVHCG
-10 LVSRNFS
+10 LVSKEFQ
-17 TLVRGIDIW
+17 TLYKGIESW
-26 ANKESTRELFNDP
+26 AEKNSTRELFNDP
-39 HEAALRLINSNFYMD
+39 YEAAFRLVESNFFVSLDNLKYV
-54 IRQLRYIK
+54 R
-62 DLTPGQVRS
+62 DLTPGKVKS
-71 YLSRLNELNSS
+71 YLARLTELTTK
-82 VKSGDIANK
+82 VKSGDLDNNFAK
-91 WGKLF
+91 F
-96 WQGSHFG
+96 MWQGSHYG
-103 KKDPVFGSLLNN
+103 AKDPVVGRLLNDM
-115 LQKTQFWNRSQDIT
+115 QKTQFTNRANGVADNSDMKAFIDALK
-129 NKTSF
+129 NE
-134 KSIMTAVR
+134 SINR
-142 EEALSR
+142 G
-148 DFEKSG
+148 FESLG
-154 MRAAEKERARMEQ
+154 MASAEKKRLELVDKRNQALVDYR
-167 VKIEAMAEWKNADKD
+167 NADLA
-182 NDALGRDKAEQKI
+182 NDLASRKEAEQRI
-195 RDIDG
+195 LDLG
-200 KLDDHIQKTH
+200 KEQDRLIKNTH
-210 LSVYDELIKIIE
+210 LEVYDEMIKIVE

-228 IISKYNK
+228 VSVRYNELKNEAYDSK
-235 LESEAFVIK
+235 
-244 DGKRIKVKNKK
+244 GKVKDKR
-255 KAAEINKYDKGERVL
+255 KAKEFDKIQSGERVL
-270 KLDKDQLSGLVVRPD
+270 KLNKDEINRLVVRPD
-285 GNSLENSPHLA
+285 GSRLKDSPHLA
-296 EAVVNYQN
+296 DAVTNYQN
-304 LMENMYKTLR
+304 LMSRLYKTLR
-314 DGVNKRIDSVLK
+314 FGVNKRIDSVINRMKYLGQIDSDDVMGLQKVKK
-326 RMEYLGEDQ
+326 RME
-335 SDALEAVRERMRE
+335 E
-348 KYMPRYRQGYFPH
+348 KYMPKYEQGFYPH
-361 YVKDLNAPFMDG
+361 YVKSLNAEFMDG
-373 MMQHFDDLQRSVNS
+373 MMKHFDDLQLSVNS

-411 EARAKDLETGKF
+411 EARAKNLETGKF

-636 NANRKHTFKI
+636 NANRKHTFKV

-824 IIDIGVMMDF
+824 IIDIGVMMDL
-834 IDLDDDS
+834 IDLDEDS
-841 ILTII
+841 LLTLVA
-846 SGLEDYDPYMA
+846 GLENYDPYKGS
-857 DSDVTRKI
+857 SDVSKKLRI
-865 RLANTFLGRA
+865 LNTFLGRA

>member
-1 MASPAVSCD
+1 MSNINCEIVSKE
-10 LVSRNFS
+10 FQ
-17 TLVRGIDIW
+17 TLYNGIESW
-26 ANKESTRELFNDP
+26 AEKNSTRELFNDP
-39 HEAALRLINSNFYMD
+39 YEAAFRLVESNFFVSLDNLKYV
-54 IRQLRYIK
+54 R
-62 DLTPGQVRS
+62 DLTPGKVKS
-71 YLSRLNELNSS
+71 YLARLTELTTK
-82 VKSGDIANK
+82 VKSGDLDNNFAK
-91 WGKLF
+91 F
-96 WQGSHFG
+96 MWQGSHYG
-103 KKDPVFGSLLNN
+103 AKDPVVGRLLNDM
-115 LQKTQFWNRSQDIT
+115 QKTQFTNRANGVADNSDMKAFIDALK
-129 NKTSF
+129 NE
-134 KSIMTAVR
+134 SINR
-142 EEALSR
+142 G
-148 DFEKSG
+148 FESLG
-154 MRAAEKERARMEQ
+154 MASAEKKRLELVDKRNQALVDYR
-167 VKIEAMAEWKNADKD
+167 NADLA
-182 NDALGRDKAEQKI
+182 NDLASRKEAEQRI
-195 RDIDG
+195 LDLG
-200 KLDDHIQKTH
+200 KEQDRLIKNTH
-210 LSVYDELIKIIE
+210 LEVYDEMIKIVE

-228 IISKYNK
+228 VSVRYNELKNEAYDSK
-235 LESEAFVIK
+235 
-244 DGKRIKVKNKK
+244 GKVKDKR
-255 KAAEINKYDKGERVL
+255 KAKEFDKIQSGERVL
-270 KLDKDQLSGLVVRPD
+270 KLNKDEINRLVVRPD
-285 GNSLENSPHLA
+285 GSRLKDSPHLA
-296 EAVVNYQN
+296 DAVTNYQN
-304 LMENMYKTLR
+304 LMSRLYKTLR
-314 DGVNKRIDSVLK
+314 FGVNKRIDSVINRMKYLGQIDSDDVMGLQKVKK
-326 RMEYLGEDQ
+326 RME
-335 SDALEAVRERMRE
+335 E
-348 KYMPRYRQGYFPH
+348 KYMPKYEQGFYPH
-361 YVKDLNAPFMDG
+361 YVKSLNAEFMDG
-373 MMQHFDDLQRSVNS
+373 MMKNFDDLQVSVNS
-387 RDKSDK
+387 RDKSPK
-393 RSIKEVIKDMNLY
+393 RSIKEVIKQMNLY

>member
-1 MASPAVSCD
+1 MAVQCG
-10 LVSRNFS
+10 LVSKEFQ
-17 TLVRGIDIW
+17 TLYKGIESW
-26 ANKESTRELFNDP
+26 AEKNSTRELFNDP
-39 HEAALRLINSNFYMD
+39 YEAAFRLVESNFFVSLDNLKYV
-54 IRQLRYIK
+54 R
-62 DLTPGQVRS
+62 DLTPGKVKS
-71 YLSRLNELNSS
+71 YLARLTELTTK
-82 VKSGDIANK
+82 VKSGDLDNNFAK
-91 WGKLF
+91 F
-96 WQGSHFG
+96 MWQGSHYG
-103 KKDPVFGSLLNN
+103 AKDPVVGRLLNDM
-115 LQKTQFWNRSQDIT
+115 QKTQFTNRANGVADNSDMKAFIDALK
-129 NKTSF
+129 NE
-134 KSIMTAVR
+134 SINR
-142 EEALSR
+142 G
-148 DFEKSG
+148 FESLG
-154 MRAAEKERARMEQ
+154 MASAEKKRLELVDKRNQALVDYR
-167 VKIEAMAEWKNADKD
+167 NADLA
-182 NDALGRDKAEQKI
+182 NDLASRKEAEQRI
-195 RDIDG
+195 LDLG
-200 KLDDHIQKTH
+200 KEQDRLIKNTH
-210 LSVYDELIKIIE
+210 LEVYDEMIKIVE

-228 IISKYNK
+228 VSVRYNELKNEAYDSK
-235 LESEAFVIK
+235 
-244 DGKRIKVKNKK
+244 GKVKDKR
-255 KAAEINKYDKGERVL
+255 KAKEFDKIQSGERVL
-270 KLDKDQLSGLVVRPD
+270 KLNKDEINRLVVRPD
-285 GNSLENSPHLA
+285 GSRLKDSEHLA
-296 EAVVNYQN
+296 DAVTNYQN
-304 LMENMYKTLR
+304 LMSRLYKTLR
-314 DGVNKRIDSVLK
+314 FGVNKRIDSVINRMKYLGQIDSDDVMGLQKVKK
-326 RMEYLGEDQ
+326 RME
-335 SDALEAVRERMRE
+335 E
-348 KYMPRYRQGYFPH
+348 KYMPKYEQGFYPH
-361 YVKDLNAPFMDG
+361 YVKSLNAEFMDG
-373 MMQHFDDLQRSVNS
+373 MMKNFDDLQVSVNS
-387 RDKSDK
+387 RDKSPK
-393 RSIKEVIKDMNLY
+393 RSIKEVIKQMNLY

-597 EWNDDAQKFEKV
+597 QWNDNTQKFEKV
-609 KVSRIEK
+609 KESKIEK

>member
-1 MASPAVSCD
+1 MSNINCEIVSKE
-10 LVSRNFS
+10 FQ
-17 TLVRGIDIW
+17 TLYNGIESW
-26 ANKESTRELFNDP
+26 AEKNSTRELFNDP
-39 HEAALRLINSNFYMD
+39 YEAAFRLVESNFFVSLDNLKYV
-54 IRQLRYIK
+54 R
-62 DLTPGQVRS
+62 DLTPGKVKS
-71 YLSRLNELNSS
+71 YLARLTELTTK
-82 VKSGDIANK
+82 VKSGDLDNNFAK
-91 WGKLF
+91 F
-96 WQGSHFG
+96 MWQGSHYG
-103 KKDPVFGSLLNN
+103 AKDPVVGRLLNDM
-115 LQKTQFWNRSQDIT
+115 QKTQFTNRANGVADNSDMKAFIDALK
-129 NKTSF
+129 NE
-134 KSIMTAVR
+134 SINR
-142 EEALSR
+142 G
-148 DFEKSG
+148 FESLG
-154 MRAAEKERARMEQ
+154 MASAEKKRLELVDKRNQALVDYR
-167 VKIEAMAEWKNADKD
+167 NADLA
-182 NDALGRDKAEQKI
+182 NDLASRKEAEQRI
-195 RDIDG
+195 LDLG
-200 KLDDHIQKTH
+200 KEQDRLIKNTH
-210 LSVYDELIKIIE
+210 LEVYDEMIKIVE

-228 IISKYNK
+228 VSVRYNELKNEAYDSK
-235 LESEAFVIK
+235 
-244 DGKRIKVKNKK
+244 GKVKDKR
-255 KAAEINKYDKGERVL
+255 KAKEFDKIQSGERVL
-270 KLDKDQLSGLVVRPD
+270 KLNKDEINRLVVRPD
-285 GNSLENSPHLA
+285 GSRLKDSPHLA
-296 EAVVNYQN
+296 DAVTNYQN
-304 LMENMYKTLR
+304 LMSRLYKTLR
-314 DGVNKRIDSVLK
+314 FGVNKRIDSVINRMKYLGQIDSDDVMGLQKVKK
-326 RMEYLGEDQ
+326 RME
-335 SDALEAVRERMRE
+335 E
-348 KYMPRYRQGYFPH
+348 KYMPKYEQGFYPH
-361 YVKDLNAPFMDG
+361 YVKSLNAEFMDG
-373 MMQHFDDLQRSVNS
+373 MMKNFDDLQVSVNS
-387 RDKSDK
+387 RDKSPK
-393 RSIKEVIKDMNLY
+393 RSIKEVIKQMNLY

-597 EWNDDAQKFEKV
+597 QWNDNTQKFEKV
-609 KVSRIEK
+609 KESKIEK

>member
-1 MASPAVSCD
+1 MVDKRNQALVDYRNADLANDLASRKEAEQRILD
-10 LVSRNFS
+10 L
-17 TLVRGIDIW
+17 G
-26 ANKESTRELFNDP
+26 KEQD
-39 HEAALRLINSNFYMD
+39 RLI
-54 IRQLRYIK
+54 
-62 DLTPGQVRS
+62 
-71 YLSRLNELNSS
+71 
-82 VKSGDIANK
+82 
-91 WGKLF
+91 
-96 WQGSHFG
+96 
-103 KKDPVFGSLLNN
+103 
-115 LQKTQFWNRSQDIT
+115 
-129 NKTSF
+129 
-134 KSIMTAVR
+134 
-142 EEALSR
+142 
-148 DFEKSG
+148 
-154 MRAAEKERARMEQ
+154 
-167 VKIEAMAEWKNADKD
+167 KN
-182 NDALGRDKAEQKI
+182 
-195 RDIDG
+195 
-200 KLDDHIQKTH
+200 TH
-210 LSVYDELIKIIE
+210 LEIYDEMIKIIE
-222 VGIPEA
+222 VQIPEA
-228 IISKYNK
+228 VSVRYNELKNEAYDSK
-235 LESEAFVIK
+235 
-244 DGKRIKVKNKK
+244 GKVKNKR
-255 KAAEINKYDKGERVL
+255 KAKEFDKIQSGERVL
-270 KLDKDQLSGLVVRPD
+270 KLNKDEINRLVVRPD
-285 GNSLENSPHLA
+285 GSRLKDSEHLA
-296 EAVVNYQN
+296 DAVTNYQN
-304 LMENMYKTLR
+304 LMSRLYKTLR
-314 DGVNKRIDSVLK
+314 FGVNKRIDSVINRMKYLGQIDSDDVMGLQKVKK
-326 RMEYLGEDQ
+326 RME
-335 SDALEAVRERMRE
+335 E
-348 KYMPRYRQGYFPH
+348 KYMPKYEQGFYPH
-361 YVKDLNAPFMDG
+361 YVKSLNAEFMDG
-373 MMQHFDDLQRSVNS
+373 MMKNFDDLQVSVNS
-387 RDKSDK
+387 RDKSPK
-393 RSIKEVIKDMNLY
+393 RSIKEVIKQMNLY

-458 LTSVEQIYKTNGSAK
+458 LTSVEQIYKADGAAK

-486 HMATNGDTSVSPN
+486 HMATNGDTTVSPN

-597 EWNDDAQKFEKV
+597 QWNDNTQKFEKV
-609 KVSRIEK
+609 KESKIEK

-636 NANRKHTFKI
+636 NANRKHTFKV

-824 IIDIGVMMDF
+824 IIDIGVMMDL
-834 IDLDDDS
+834 IDLDEDS
-841 ILTII
+841 LLTLVA
-846 SGLEDYDPYMA
+846 GLENYDPYKGS
-857 DSDVTRKI
+857 SDVSKKLRI
-865 RLANTFLGRA
+865 LNTFLGRA

>member
-1 MASPAVSCD
+1 MAVQCG
-10 LVSRNFS
+10 LVSKEFQ
-17 TLVRGIDIW
+17 TLYKGIESW
-26 ANKESTRELFNDP
+26 AEKNSTRELFNDP
-39 HEAALRLINSNFYMD
+39 YEAAFRLVESNFFVSLDNLKYV
-54 IRQLRYIK
+54 R
-62 DLTPGQVRS
+62 DLTPGKVKS
-71 YLSRLNELNSS
+71 YLARLTELTTK
-82 VKSGDIANK
+82 VKSGDLDNNFAK
-91 WGKLF
+91 F
-96 WQGSHFG
+96 MWQGSHYG
-103 KKDPVFGSLLNN
+103 AKDPVVGRLLNDM
-115 LQKTQFWNRSQDIT
+115 QKTQFTNRANGVADNSDMKAFIDALK
-129 NKTSF
+129 NE
-134 KSIMTAVR
+134 SINR
-142 EEALSR
+142 G
-148 DFEKSG
+148 FESLG
-154 MRAAEKERARMEQ
+154 MASAEKKRLELVDKRNQALVDYR
-167 VKIEAMAEWKNADKD
+167 NADLA
-182 NDALGRDKAEQKI
+182 NDLASRKEAEQRI
-195 RDIDG
+195 LDLG
-200 KLDDHIQKTH
+200 KEQDRLIKNTH
-210 LSVYDELIKIIE
+210 LEVYDEMIKIVE

-228 IISKYNK
+228 VSVRYNELKNEAYDSK
-235 LESEAFVIK
+235 
-244 DGKRIKVKNKK
+244 GKVKDKR
-255 KAAEINKYDKGERVL
+255 KAKEFDKIQSGERVL
-270 KLDKDQLSGLVVRPD
+270 KLNKDEINRLVVRPD
-285 GNSLENSPHLA
+285 GSRLKDSPHLA
-296 EAVVNYQN
+296 DAVTNYQN
-304 LMENMYKTLR
+304 LMSRLYKTLR
-314 DGVNKRIDSVLK
+314 FGVNKRIDSVINRMKYLGQIDSEDAVGLQKVKK
-326 RMEYLGEDQ
+326 RME
-335 SDALEAVRERMRE
+335 E
-348 KYMPRYRQGYFPH
+348 KYMPKYEQGFYPH
-361 YVKDLNAPFMDG
+361 YVKSLNAEFMDG
-373 MMQHFDDLQRSVNS
+373 MMKNFDDLQVSVNS
-387 RDKSDK
+387 RDKSPK
-393 RSIKEVIKDMNLY
+393 RSIKEVIKQMNLY

-597 EWNDDAQKFEKV
+597 QWNDNTQKFEKV
-609 KVSRIEK
+609 KESKIEK

-636 NANRKHTFKI
+636 NANRKHTFKV